1 MISENLISKI
11 ELILKGQYKNMT
23 TKHTDGW
30 EPITCQALLDEN
42 KLLVDENR
50 ALKDEIQSLKAYLKQ
65 NEEPEHDID
74 KLDLEIRQAHLLVKA
89 DLEALTQIHELSTKL
104 LGAEGIQPLLK
115 EIMDA
120 AISIVEA
127 KMGTLQ
133 LLEDDSLHI
142 VAHYGHEQPF
152 LDYFASAENMASV
165 CGKVMQHGERIV
177 IEDVETSSI
186 FAGTPSLTVM
196 REAGVRAIQST
207 PMLSRT
213 GKLLGIL
220 TTQWDFPYSPN
231 EYDLWRL
238 DLLARQAADLIEQA
252 RSEKAL
258 NNHKKYL
265 LSDLNAMTRLH
276 KIGTLFVREGN
287 LEPVL
292 VEIVDAAIA
301 ISDADFG
308 NIQLLDSESSELKIV
323 ASRGFPEWWLDF
335 WNSVSVGS
343 GTCGTALG
351 SKGRV
356 IVEDVE
362 QSPIFVGTPA
372 LEIQLK
378 AGIRAVQSTPIVSR
392 SGRLLGMFSTHYK
405 KPHKPQDHDLQLIDL
420 LAQQA
425 AEIIER
431 AQIEEMLRK
440 SEECF
445 RIALQGSS
453 VVISSQDRDLRYTWA
468 YNPSPGFKLEN
479 LLGKSDYDVYQLDD
493 AEIFVSIK
501 KQVLASGVSRCDEV
515 VIHRPVS
522 AGGDLFHEMTTES
535 LRDATGTIVGVIC
548 IAVDITERKKAE
560 EALKKANDT
569 LEEKIK
575 ERTVELEEAYNSLLE
590 NKMRLSE
597 AQKIAHLGNWD
608 WNLVT
613 DEFYWSDEIYNI
625 FGLDSL
631 KFDETYDSYE
641 TYNAFFN
648 LVFPEDRE
656 SVNNA
661 FKEAFYGKSFEI
673 DFRVISA
680 NGEERILYAQ
690 GQVIFNEKNTPIR
703 VRGIV
708 QDITE
713 RKKTEEALVKLEK
726 VRIKEIHHRIKNNL
740 QVISSLLDLQAE
752 KFEDKKVKQ
761 AFSESQNRVL
771 SMSLIHEELYKGG
784 QAEKLNFSA
793 YLKKLAD
800 NLLMTYGLSSINIRL
815 NMDLEENTFLDM
827 DTAVPLG
834 IIVNELISNSLKHAF
849 TGKKEGEI
857 GIQLRRHGETI
868 NGINKSEFCLVV
880 SDNGNGIPEGLK
892 LESIESLGMQLINI
906 LVNQLDGELKLKR
919 NKGTE
924 FTVRFNVIEK
934 TT

>member
-1 MISENLISKI
+1 M
-11 ELILKGQYKNMT
+11 
-23 TKHTDGW
+23 
-30 EPITCQALLDEN
+30 
-42 KLLVDENR
+42 
-50 ALKDEIQSLKAYLKQ
+50 
-65 NEEPEHDID
+65 
-74 KLDLEIRQAHLLVKA
+74 KA
-89 DLEALTQIHELSTKL
+89 DLEALTRIHELSTKL
-104 LGAEGIQPLLK
+104 LGSEGIQPLLK

-120 AISIVEA
+120 AISVVNA

-142 VAHYGHEQPF
+142 VAHYGHKQPF
-152 LDYFASAENMASV
+152 LDYFTSAENVASV
-165 CGKVMQHGERIV
+165 CGKVMQRGERIV

-213 GKLLGIL
+213 GELLGIL
-220 TTQWDFPYSPN
+220 TTQWNFPYSPN
-231 EYDLWRL
+231 EHDLWRL
-238 DLLARQAADLIEQA
+238 DLLARQAADMIEQA
-252 RSEKAL
+252 RSEEAL
-258 NNHKKYL
+258 NDSKKCL
-265 LSDLNAMTRLH
+265 MADLNAMTRLH
-276 KIGTLFVREGN
+276 KIGTLFVRESN

-308 NIQLLDSESSELKIV
+308 NIQLLDPESSELKIV
-323 ASRGFPEWWLDF
+323 ASRGFPKWWLDF
-335 WNSVSVGS
+335 WDSVSVGN

-351 SKGRV
+351 REEKV
-356 IVEDVE
+356 IVEDIE

-405 KPHKPQDHDLQLIDL
+405 KPHKLQDHGLQLIDL

-425 AEIIER
+425 ADIIER

-440 SEECF
+440 SEERF
-445 RIALQGSS
+445 RVALQGSS

-468 YNPSPGFKLEN
+468 YNPSPGFKLED
-479 LLGKSDYDVYQLDD
+479 LLGKNDYDIYQLDD
-493 AEIFVSIK
+493 AEAFVSIK
-501 KQVLASGVSRCDEV
+501 KQVLASGVSQCDEV
-515 VIHRPVS
+515 VIHRPAS
-522 AGGDLFHEMTTES
+522 AGGDLFHEMTTEP

-548 IAVDITERKKAE
+548 IAVDITERKRAE

-613 DEFYWSDEIYNI
+613 DELYWSDEIHNI

-631 KFDETYDSYE
+631 EFDETYD
-641 TYNAFFN
+641 AFLN
-648 LVFPEDRE
+648 LVLPEDRE
-656 SVNNA
+656 YVNNA
-661 FKEAFYGKSFEI
+661 FKKAFCGKSFEI
-673 DFRVISA
+673 DFRIISA
-680 NGEERILYAQ
+680 DREEHILYAR
-690 GQVIFNEKNTPIR
+690 GQVIFDEKNTPIR

-761 AFSESQNRVL
+761 AFSESQNRVF

-793 YLKKLAD
+793 YLEKLAD
-800 NLLMTYGLSSINIRL
+800 NLLMTYRLSRINIRL
-815 NMDLEENTFLDM
+815 NMDLEENAFLDM

-849 TGKKEGEI
+849 TEKKEGEI
-857 GIQLRRHGETI
+857 GIQLRRHEETI
-868 NGINKSEFCLVV
+868 NGIHKSDFCLKV
-880 SDNGNGIPEGLK
+880 SDNGKGIPEDLK
-892 LESIESLGMQLINI
+892 LESVESLGMQLINT

-924 FTVRFNVIEK
+924 FTVRFKVIEK
-934 TT
+934 TPKYQRQTYSP

>member
-1 MISENLISKI
+1 
-11 ELILKGQYKNMT
+11 MT
-23 TKHTDGW
+23 AKYTDGC
-30 EPITCQALLDEN
+30 EPIKYQALLDEN

-50 ALKDEIQSLKAYLKQ
+50 ALKDKIQRLKAYLKQ
-65 NEEPEHDID
+65 DKGPKYDID
-74 KLDLEIRQAHLLVKA
+74 ELDPEKKQAHLLVKA

-104 LGAEGIQPLLK
+104 LGSEGIQPLLK

-120 AISIVEA
+120 AISIVDA

-142 VAHYGHEQPF
+142 VAHYGHKQSF
-152 LDYFASAENMASV
+152 LDYFASAENVASV
-165 CGKVMQHGERIV
+165 CGKVMQQGERIV
-177 IEDVETSSI
+177 IEDVETSSM
-186 FAGTPSLTVM
+186 FVGTPSLTVM

-207 PMLSRT
+207 PILSRT
-213 GKLLGIL
+213 GELLGIL
-220 TTQWDFPYSPN
+220 TTQWNFPYSPN
-231 EYDLWRL
+231 KHDLWRL
-238 DLLARQAADLIEQA
+238 DLLARQAADIIEQA

-258 NNHKKYL
+258 NDSKKRL
-265 LSDLNAMTRLH
+265 QVDLNAMTRLH
-276 KIGTLFVREGN
+276 KIGTLFVHEGC

-292 VEIVDAAIA
+292 GEIVDAAIA
-301 ISDADFG
+301 SSSADFG
-308 NIQLLDSESSELKIV
+308 NIQLLNPESPELKIV
-323 ASRGFPEWWLDF
+323 AYRGFPKWWLDF
-335 WNSVSVGS
+335 WNSVSMGK

-351 SKGRV
+351 RKERV

-362 QSPIFVGTPA
+362 QSPIFAGTPS

-392 SGRLLGMFSTHYK
+392 SGKLLGMFSTQYK
-405 KPHKPQDHDLQLIDL
+405 KPHKPQDHELQLIDL
-420 LAQQA
+420 LAQHA
-425 AEIIER
+425 ADIIER

-440 SEECF
+440 SEERF
-445 RIALQGSS
+445 RVALQGSS
-453 VVISSQDRDLRYTWA
+453 IVISNQDRDLKYTWA
-468 YNPSPGFKLEN
+468 YNPSSGFKLED
-479 LLGKSDYDVYQLDD
+479 LLGKNDYDIYQLDD
-493 AEIFVSIK
+493 AEALVSIK
-501 KQVLASGVSRCDEV
+501 KQVLTSGVSRCDEV
-515 VIHRPVS
+515 VIHRPS
-522 AGGDLFHEMTTES
+522 STGGDLFNEMTTDP
-535 LRDATGTIVGVIC
+535 LLDATGAIVGIIC
-548 IAVDITERKKAE
+548 IAVDITERKRAE

-575 ERTVELEEAYNSLLE
+575 ERTIELEEAYNSLLE

-608 WNLVT
+608 WNLMT
-613 DEFYWSDEIYNI
+613 DELYWSDELHTI
-625 FGLDSL
+625 FGLHSL
-631 KFDETYDSYE
+631 KLNETYD
-641 TYNAFFN
+641 AFLN
-648 LVFPEDRE
+648 LVLPEDRE
-656 SVNNA
+656 YVNNA

-673 DFRVISA
+673 DFRIISA
-680 NGEERILYAQ
+680 DREEHILYAQ
-690 GQVIFNEKNTPIR
+690 GQVIFDEKNAPIR
-703 VRGIV
+703 VRGII

-713 RKKTEEALVKLEK
+713 RKKTEEALIKLEK

-784 QAEKLNFSA
+784 QEEKLNFSA

-800 NLLMTYGLSSINIRL
+800 NLLKTYKLSSINIRL
-815 NMDLEENTFLDM
+815 NMDLEENAFLDM

-849 TGKKEGEI
+849 TEKKEGEI
-857 GIQLRRHGETI
+857 GIQLRRYEETV
-868 NGINKSEFCLVV
+868 NGIHRSDFCLTV
-880 SDNGNGIPEGLK
+880 SDNGKGIPEGLK
-892 LESIESLGMQLINI
+892 LESVESLGMQLVNT

-924 FTVRFNVIEK
+924 FTVRFKLIEK
-934 TT
+934 NT

>member
-1 MISENLISKI
+1 
-11 ELILKGQYKNMT
+11 MT
-23 TKHTDGW
+23 TKYTNGC
-30 EPITCQALLDEN
+30 EPIKYQALLDEN

-50 ALKDEIQSLKAYLKQ
+50 ALKDKIQSLRAYLKQ
-65 NEEPEHDID
+65 DKGPKYDID
-74 KLDLEIRQAHLLVKA
+74 ELDLEKKQAHLLVKA

-104 LGAEGIQPLLK
+104 LGSEGIQPLLK

-120 AISIVEA
+120 AIFIVDA

-142 VAHYGHEQPF
+142 VAHYGHKQPF
-152 LDYFASAENMASV
+152 LDYFASAENVASV
-165 CGKVMQHGERIV
+165 CGKVMKQRERIV
-177 IEDVETSSI
+177 IEDVETSSM
-186 FAGTPSLTVM
+186 FVGTPSLTVM

-207 PMLSRT
+207 PILSRT
-213 GKLLGIL
+213 GELLGIL
-220 TTQWDFPYSPN
+220 TTQWNFPYSPN
-231 EYDLWRL
+231 EHDLWRL
-238 DLLARQAADLIEQA
+238 DLLARQAADMIEQA

-258 NNHKKYL
+258 NDSKKRL
-265 LSDLNAMTRLH
+265 QADLNAMTRLH
-276 KIGTLFVREGN
+276 KIGTLFVHEGC

-292 VEIVDAAIA
+292 GEIVDAAIA
-301 ISDADFG
+301 ISSADFG
-308 NIQLLDSESSELKIV
+308 NIQLLDPESSELKIV
-323 ASRGFPEWWLDF
+323 AYRGFPKWWLDF
-335 WNSVSVGS
+335 WNSVSMGK

-351 SKGRV
+351 RKKRV

-362 QSPIFVGTPA
+362 QSPIFVGTPG

-392 SGRLLGMFSTHYK
+392 SGKPLGMFSTHYK
-405 KPHKPQDHDLQLIDL
+405 KPHKPQDHELQLIDL
-420 LAQQA
+420 LAQHA
-425 AEIIER
+425 ADIIER
-431 AQIEEMLRK
+431 AQIEDMLHK
-440 SEECF
+440 SEERF
-445 RIALQGSS
+445 RVALQGSS
-453 VVISSQDRDLRYTWA
+453 IVISSQDRDLRYTWA
-468 YNPSPGFKLEN
+468 YNPSPGFKLED
-479 LLGKSDYDVYQLDD
+479 LLGKNDYDIYQLED
-493 AEIFVSIK
+493 AETFISLK

-515 VIHRPVS
+515 VIHRPSS
-522 AGGDLFHEMTTES
+522 AGGDLFSEMTTEPLS
-535 LRDATGTIVGVIC
+535 DATGAIVGVIC
-548 IAVDITERKKAE
+548 IAVDITERKRAE
-560 EALKKANDT
+560 DALKKANDT

-613 DEFYWSDEIYNI
+613 DELYWSDEIRNI
-625 FGLDSL
+625 FGLHSQE
-631 KFDETYDSYE
+631 FDETYD
-641 TYNAFFN
+641 AFLN
-648 LVFPEDRE
+648 LVLPEDKE
-656 SVNNA
+656 YVNNA

-680 NGEERILYAQ
+680 DREEHILFAQ
-690 GQVIFNEKNTPIR
+690 GQVIFDEKNTPIR
-703 VRGIV
+703 VRGII

-713 RKKTEEALVKLEK
+713 RKKTEEALIKLEK

-784 QAEKLNFSA
+784 QAEKLNFSE

-800 NLLMTYGLSSINIRL
+800 NLLMTYKLSSINIRL
-815 NMDLEENTFLDM
+815 NMDLEDNAFLDM

-849 TGKKEGEI
+849 TEKKEGEI
-857 GIQLRRHGETI
+857 GIQLRRYEETV
-868 NGINKSEFCLVV
+868 NGIHKSDFCLTV
-880 SDNGNGIPEGLK
+880 SDNGKGIPEGLK
-892 LESIESLGMQLINI
+892 LESVESLGMQLVNT

-924 FTVRFNVIEK
+924 FTVRFKVIEK
-934 TT
+934 NT

>member
-1 MISENLISKI
+1 
-11 ELILKGQYKNMT
+11 MT

-30 EPITCQALLDEN
+30 EPITYQALLDKN

-50 ALKDEIQSLKAYLKQ
+50 ALKDEIQSLRAYVKQ
-65 NEEPEHDID
+65 DKESDYDVD
-74 KLDLEIRQAHLLVKA
+74 KLDLEKRQAHLLIKA
-89 DLEALTQIHELSTKL
+89 DLEALNRIHELSTKL
-104 LGAEGIQPLLK
+104 LGSEGIQPILK
-115 EIMDA
+115 EIMNA
-120 AISIVEA
+120 AISVVDA
-127 KMGTLQ
+127 QMGTLQ

-142 VAHYGHEQPF
+142 VAHYGHKQPF
-152 LDYFASAENMASV
+152 LDYFTSADNVASV
-165 CGKVMQHGERIV
+165 CGKVMQRGERIV
-177 IEDVETSSI
+177 IEDIETSSI

-196 REAGVRAIQST
+196 REDGVRAIQST

-220 TTQWDFPYSPN
+220 TTQWNFPYSPN
-231 EYDLWRL
+231 EHDLWRL
-238 DLLARQAADLIEQA
+238 DLLARQAADMIEQA
-252 RSEKAL
+252 RSEEAL
-258 NNHKKYL
+258 NNSKKRL
-265 LSDLNAMTRLH
+265 IADLNAMTRLH
-276 KIGTLFVREGN
+276 KIGTLFVRESN

-308 NIQLLDSESSELKIV
+308 NIQLLDPESSELKIV
-323 ASRGFPEWWLDF
+323 ASRGFPKWWLDF
-335 WNSVSVGS
+335 WNSVSEGN

-351 SKGRV
+351 CNERV
-356 IVEDVE
+356 IVEDIE

-405 KPHKPQDHDLQLIDL
+405 KPHKLQDHDLQLIDL

-425 AEIIER
+425 ADIIER

-440 SEECF
+440 SEERF
-445 RIALQGSS
+445 RVALQGSS
-453 VVISSQDRDLRYTWA
+453 IVISSQDCDLRYTWA
-468 YNPSPGFKLEN
+468 YNPSLGFNLEDI
-479 LLGKSDYDVYQLDD
+479 LGKNDYDIYQLDD
-493 AEIFVSIK
+493 AETFVSIK

-515 VIHRPVS
+515 VIHRPIS
-522 AGGDLFHEMTTES
+522 AGGDLFHEMTTEP
-535 LRDATGTIVGVIC
+535 LLDATGTIGGVIC
-548 IAVDITERKKAE
+548 IAVDITERKRAE

-575 ERTVELEEAYNSLLE
+575 ERTVELEGAYNSLLE

-608 WNLVT
+608 WNLLT

-641 TYNAFFN
+641 THDAFFN
-648 LVFPEDRE
+648 LVFPEDKE

-673 DFRVISA
+673 DFRVLSA
-680 NGEERILYAQ
+680 NREERILYAQ
-690 GQVIFNEKNTPIR
+690 GQVIFDEKNMPIR

-726 VRIKEIHHRIKNNL
+726 IRIKEIHHRIKNNL

-761 AFSESQNRVL
+761 AFSDSQNRVL

-784 QAEKLNFSA
+784 QTEKLNFSA

-800 NLLMTYGLSSINIRL
+800 NLLMTYKLSSINIRL
-815 NMDLEENTFLDM
+815 NMDMEENAFLDV

-834 IIVNELISNSLKHAF
+834 IIVNELITNSLKHAF
-849 TGKKEGEI
+849 TEKKEGEI
-857 GIQLRRHGETI
+857 GIQLRRHEEII

-880 SDNGNGIPEGLK
+880 SDNGKGIPEGLK
-892 LESIESLGMQLINI
+892 LESVESLGMQLINI
-906 LVNQLDGELKLKR
+906 LVNQLDGELKLNRK
-919 NKGTE
+919 KGTE
-924 FTVRFNVIEK
+924 FTVRFKVTEK
-934 TT
+934 NT

>member
-1 MISENLISKI
+1 
-11 ELILKGQYKNMT
+11 MT

-30 EPITCQALLDEN
+30 EPITYQALLDKN

-50 ALKDEIQSLKAYLKQ
+50 ALKDEIQSLIAYLKQ
-65 NEEPEHDID
+65 DTEPEYDID
-74 KLDLEIRQAHLLVKA
+74 ILDLEKRQAHILIKA
-89 DLEALTQIHELSTKL
+89 DLEALTQMHELSTKL
-104 LGAEGIQPLLK
+104 LGSEGIQPLLK

-120 AISIVEA
+120 AVSVVDA
-127 KMGTLQ
+127 QMGTLQ

-142 VAHYGHEQPF
+142 VAHYGHKQPF
-152 LDYFASAENMASV
+152 LDHFSSAENVASV
-165 CGKVMQHGERIV
+165 CGKVMQNGVRIV

-207 PMLSRT
+207 PILSRT

-220 TTQWDFPYSPN
+220 TTQWNFPYSPN
-231 EYDLWRL
+231 EHDLWRL
-238 DLLARQAADLIEQA
+238 DLLARQAADMIEQA
-252 RSEKAL
+252 RSEEAL
-258 NNHKKYL
+258 NNSKKCL
-265 LSDLNAMTRLH
+265 MADLNAMTRLH

-308 NIQLLDSESSELKIV
+308 NIQLLDPESSELKIV
-323 ASRGFPEWWLDF
+323 ASRGFPKWWLDF
-335 WNSVSVGS
+335 WNSVSVGN

-351 SKGRV
+351 RNERV
-356 IVEDVE
+356 IVEDIE
-362 QSPIFVGTPA
+362 QSPIFVGTPT

-405 KPHKPQDHDLQLIDL
+405 KPHKLQDHDLQLIDL

-425 AEIIER
+425 ADIIER

-440 SEECF
+440 SEERF
-445 RIALQGSS
+445 RVALQGSS
-453 VVISSQDRDLRYTWA
+453 IVISSQDCDLRYTWA
-468 YNPSPGFKLEN
+468 YNSSPGFKLED
-479 LLGKSDYDVYQLDD
+479 LLGKNDYDIYQLDD
-493 AEIFVSIK
+493 AETFVSIK

-522 AGGDLFHEMTTES
+522 AGGGLFHEMTTEP
-535 LRDATGTIVGVIC
+535 LCDATGTIVGVIC
-548 IAVDITERKKAE
+548 ISVDITERKIAE

-575 ERTVELEEAYNSLLE
+575 ERTVELEGAYNSLLE

-608 WNLVT
+608 WNLLA

-641 TYNAFFN
+641 IYNAFLN
-648 LVFPEDRE
+648 LVLPEDRE

-673 DFRVISA
+673 DFRVLSA
-680 NGEERILYAQ
+680 NREERIFYAQ
-690 GQVIFNEKNTPIR
+690 GQVIFDEKNTPIR

-726 VRIKEIHHRIKNNL
+726 IRIKEIHHRIKNNL

-761 AFSESQNRVL
+761 AFSDSQNRVL

-784 QAEKLNFSA
+784 QTEKLNFSA

-800 NLLMTYGLSSINIRL
+800 NLLITYKLSSINIRL
-815 NMDLEENTFLDM
+815 NMDLEENAFLDV

-834 IIVNELISNSLKHAF
+834 IIVNELITNSLKHAF
-849 TGKKEGEI
+849 TEKKEGEI
-857 GIQLRRHGETI
+857 GIQLRRHEETI
-868 NGINKSEFCLVV
+868 NGINKSEFCLKV
-880 SDNGNGIPEGLK
+880 SDNGKGISEGLK
-892 LESIESLGMQLINI
+892 LESVESLGMQLINT

-919 NKGTE
+919 EKGTE
-924 FTVRFNVIEK
+924 FTVRFKVIEK
-934 TT
+934 ST